1 MTPKSPTGDKDK
13 DKLIRPD
20 IGFKIVCQ
28 TMMIL
33 KCPLL
38 MNGNCLKK
46 SIWKQPEI
54 SSKQK
59 IGHNCYYMGNKMLS
73 TLADTRSCRAI

>member
-1 MTPKSPTGDKDK
+1 MTH
-13 DKLIRPD
+13 PD

-59 IGHNCYYMGNKMLS
+59 IGYNCYYMGNKMLS
-73 TLADTRSCRAI
+73 TLADTGWDVVEQSKSYRFICV